1 MTRRW
6 TPLNG
11 VIGWLPGNKS
21 KRAESDKQCRENGA
35 TAGIGVLATFG
46 YDQLGRRSSLTRGNG
61 TVTAYGY
68 DSVSRLASLVQALPG
83 TGHDLTLAFTYNP
96 AGQIAAQTRSN
107 DLFSYTAHANRN
119 VGESRDGLNRLTAIG
134 GAALG
139 YDLRHNIALV
149 PAAASGTGS
158 AATYL
163 YNSENLLVG
172 GGGIA
177 LAYDPLMRL
186 YQVGATRWAY
196 DGTTLIAE
204 YGSTGTLLRRFV
216 HGPGIDE
223 PLVWYEGPGLTVR
236 RFLHADER
244 GSIVA
249 ISDSAGTVIG
259 TNRYDEYGV
268 PQGVVAGRFHY
279 TGQPWIASLGLY
291 YYRARFY
298 HPGLGRF
305 MQTDPIGYGSGMNMY
320 AYVRGDPVN
329 LADPSGLDPSS
340 ILVTAMRMIQ
350 QIQRDF
356 QRSMIS
362 NGLRVSLGTVGDFL
376 GEEPGEEIFVTA
388 TRRRNTTIQPGNP
401 ARISGCY
408 GPPPGPPGVTSRE
421 LISQA
426 RNNAN
431 EVNDNSILGFVNP
444 FWFRNQ
450 VRNGGVWDYKQYDS
464 GFQAFGN
471 YNYGFTGAAGGF
483 TLHTLLVQAG
493 RAQVAAGTSRPE
505 WGGPGSAPYGDDPV
519 DHMWIRLGYW
529 DYYSGTC

>member
-1 MTRRW
+1 
-6 TPLNG
+6 L
-11 VIGWLPGNKS
+11 
-21 KRAESDKQCRENGA
+21 
-35 TAGIGVLATFG
+35 AG
-46 YDQLGRRSSLTRGNG
+46 R
-61 TVTAYGY
+61 Y

-83 TGHDLTLAFTYNP
+83 TTHDLTLAFTYNP

-119 VGESRDGLNRLTAIG
+119 VAESRDGLNRLTAIG

-204 YGSTGTLLRRFV
+204 YGSTGALLRRFV

-244 GSIVA
+244 GSVVA

-268 PQGVVAGRFHY
+268 PQGAVAGRFHY

-298 HPGLGRF
+298 HPNLGRF
-305 MQTDPIGYGSGMNMY
+305 MQPDPIGYGGGMNLY

-329 LADPSGLDPSS
+329 ATDPSGLDPSGMS
-340 ILVTAMRMIQ
+340 TGTRIPYPKDVGPGICLSCSGTSTAGTSGQGSVRERVGSLDLYRITEKNVGTGLSAVSYDLRLGGLVDAGQIGGAATRLGQRYSPTLVALLADDDVSAQMGQAWYNSFGDGATGDKNEWGFWISQVGNDFVPHGLIPGIGPLIPRS
-350 QIQRDF
+350 QIQRGWVAGATIFFHIHPFRAGETAVVESIDISRGDMGVARDF
-356 QRSMIS
+356 NAHVIAMARSPHFPS
-362 NGLRVSLGTVGDFL
+362 S
-376 GEEPGEEIFVTA
+376 FVYMEFSC
-388 TRRRNTTIQPGNP
+388 R
-401 ARISGCY
+401 SGAC
-408 GPPPGPPGVTSRE
+408 
-421 LISQA
+421 
-426 RNNAN
+426 
-431 EVNDNSILGFVNP
+431 
-444 FWFRNQ
+444 
-450 VRNGGVWDYKQYDS
+450 
-464 GFQAFGN
+464 
-471 YNYGFTGAAGGF
+471 
-483 TLHTLLVQAG
+483 
-493 RAQVAAGTSRPE
+493 
-505 WGGPGSAPYGDDPV
+505 
-519 DHMWIRLGYW
+519 
-529 DYYSGTC
+529 